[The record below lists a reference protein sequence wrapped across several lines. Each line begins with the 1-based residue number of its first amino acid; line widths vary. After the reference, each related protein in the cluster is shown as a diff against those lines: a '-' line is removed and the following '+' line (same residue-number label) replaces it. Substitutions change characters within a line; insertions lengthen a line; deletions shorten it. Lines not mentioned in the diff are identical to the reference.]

1 MDPTAFSS
9 SPSYRTLWRS
19 RGYPAL
25 VTAGMIS
32 EVGDWV
38 ARLALAWLLF
48 DTTGSA
54 LWSALVIVFS
64 IAPGALV
71 GPWLSARSSLWS
83 HRPVAV
89 SADLVRA
96 GVVALVA
103 LAPSPMTALVGAG
116 VVGIVSVVFESHRS
130 AWLPHLIGAQN
141 LGRGVGLAHA
151 LSDATVIVGYA
162 AGGLLVGWL
171 GVSGALWLN
180 AASFVV
186 SAGLLTR
193 VPNARS
199 ASEGDEAVGVRSALA
214 TLWQRRP
221 LAWLVVLVTIAVGF
235 ATGVEAVAIP
245 LLADRGW
252 SASSVG
258 VVFAAAAA
266 VSLVGTLLLP
276 SQWSGHRA
284 LRVSTTLVVGAAVGF
299 ALATFTGSGALLV
312 VALVAM
318 GVVFIAL
325 VPANVRV
332 VQEIPPGLA
341 SAGVRAVVCGV
352 GGVTECVRRG
362 LGVVGGWSRF
372 QCRGLGGAGS
382 GGRGV
387 GVWCACPSG
396 RLGFHGNPWGSACAA
411 VVNAPGTTVACRA
424 PRVRVVGLCTWGHP
438 AHFCARD
445 LASRGRQIPRFSS
458 SVGRLSRASAGH

>member
-1 MDPTAFSS
+1 MDSTSAPAPPS
-9 SPSYRTLWRS
+9 SYRALWRS
-19 RGYPAL
+19 RGYPSL
-25 VTAGMIS
+25 VSAGVIS

-64 IAPGALV
+64 IAPGAV
-71 GPWLSARSSLWS
+71 AGPWLSARTSSWS
-83 HRPVAV
+83 HRQVAIG
-89 SADLVRA
+89 ADLMRA
-96 GVVALVA
+96 GVVGLVA
-103 LAPSPMTALVGAG
+103 VAPSPAMALVGAG
-116 VVGIVSVVFESHRS
+116 VVGVVSVVFESHRS
-130 AWLPHLIGAQN
+130 AWLPHLVGAQN
-141 LGRGVGLAHA
+141 LGRGVGVAHA
-151 LSDATVIVGYA
+151 LSAATVIVGDA
-162 AGGLLVGWL
+162 VGGVLVGVL

-199 ASEGDEAVGVRSALA
+199 AGEEDGPVAVRSAVE

-258 VVFAAAAA
+258 VVFAAAAV
-266 VSLVGTLLLP
+266 VSLIGTLLLP
-276 SQWSGHRA
+276 AQWSGHQA
-284 LRVSTTLVVGAAVGF
+284 VQVSMSLVLVAVVGIAVATLV
-299 ALATFTGSGALLV
+299 GSGSLLV
-312 VALVAM
+312 AALVMM

-332 VQEIPPGLA
+332 VQEIPPASRTAVFAVLCAALA
-341 SAGVRAVVCGV
+341 VSQSVFVAALGWLVDGYGPGAVAGVSLAVVGA
-352 GGVTECVRRG
+352 
-362 LGVVGGWSRF
+362 VVGCGLLAH
-372 QCRGLGGAGS
+372 RGAVAPAASS
-382 GGRGV
+382 GGQPV
-387 GVWCACPSG
+387 LQP
-396 RLGFHGNPWGSACAA
+396 
-411 VVNAPGTTVACRA
+411 
-424 PRVRVVGLCTWGHP
+424 
-438 AHFCARD
+438 
-445 LASRGRQIPRFSS
+445 
-458 SVGRLSRASAGH
+458 